1 MRDMSGVASKA
12 FTTLINS
19 DIPFYQ
25 TTTSEISI
33 SYVIDEENGEKAV
46 EELYHAFR
54 I

>member
-1 MRDMSGVASKA
+1 MRDMSEVASKA

-46 EELYHAFR
+46 EELYHAFE